1 MHLAGECV
9 FHTYVGTHGHKGI
22 FAVRSGAVV
31 KNEVGCGGIEHGCI
45 LDRTS
50 TYGHSCKREP
60 ASCRVYEIHKKAS
73 PAYALVAV
81 ILPVIQV
88 GHKSLTTHTQPVPE
102 MHLCRS
108 SDSERYTAHT
118 HRPDYSPGR

>member
-9 FHTYVGTHGHKGI
+9 FDTYVGTHGHKGI
-22 FAVRSGAVV
+22 FSI
-31 KNEVGCGGIEHGCI
+31 GCGTIVQYEIGSCGFHHGGI
-45 LDRTS
+45 LDRTT
-50 TYGHSCKREP
+50 TYGHSGKRKP
-60 ASCRVYEIHKKAS
+60 ASCRVYEIHQKAS
-73 PAYALVAV
+73 PSYALVAV

-88 GHKSLTTHTQPVPE
+88 GHKSLTTYTQPVPE

-108 SDSERYTAHT
+108 SDSERHTAHT